1 MGPTRLRLSKPVIAA
16 IAGHAVAGGLE
27 LALWC
32 DLRVAEED
40 AVLGVFCRRWGVPL
54 IDGGTVR
61 LPRLIGLSRAMD
73 LILTGRAVGAAEA
86 ERIGLVNRVVPAGQS
101 LAAAQELAA
110 ELAAFPQT
118 CLREDRLSV
127 LEQEGLPRGRGDGRR
142 ARPRP
147 AARWTR
153 SRPAWSGFAP
163 APGAT
168 AASTR
173 RTRPSM
179 GDWPRQP
186 PEKGTG
192 MQWINSA
199 RVSLAMSGTALF
211 VALGGTAVAVS
222 NVGTRQIRNG
232 AVTSTKLKNGAVTNA
247 KLKKGAVG
255 TRKLADGA
263 VGTRKLADGAV
274 SSAKLANGAVSTAK
288 LADGAVGTAELG
300 PAVVGTGNLADAA
313 VSNTKLAANAV
324 SNTNLAANA
333 VTSSKVLDGSLT
345 ASDVAPNTFLATHG
359 TADNSLALGGLPV
372 SSFLRGTGRDVT
384 GRLVLPPDG
393 SVVEFLELGFGHIS
407 GSCAPGVFPRL
418 RFVADLPTE
427 NLIASTINFGAATD
441 IQTSNALA
449 AGTFYEEPHAVTTP
463 QSVTFQAA
471 YNDGTTDR
479 IATAWTTGQDA
490 GGSCVF
496 TGQAFTT
503 LG

>member
-1 MGPTRLRLSKPVIAA
+1 
-16 IAGHAVAGGLE
+16 
-27 LALWC
+27 
-32 DLRVAEED
+32 
-40 AVLGVFCRRWGVPL
+40 
-54 IDGGTVR
+54 
-61 LPRLIGLSRAMD
+61 
-73 LILTGRAVGAAEA
+73 
-86 ERIGLVNRVVPAGQS
+86 
-101 LAAAQELAA
+101 
-110 ELAAFPQT
+110 
-118 CLREDRLSV
+118 
-127 LEQEGLPRGRGDGRR
+127 
-142 ARPRP
+142 
-147 AARWTR
+147 
-153 SRPAWSGFAP
+153 
-163 APGAT
+163 
-168 AASTR
+168 
-173 RTRPSM
+173 
-179 GDWPRQP
+179 
-186 PEKGTG
+186 

-247 KLKKGAVG
+247 KLK
-255 TRKLADGA
+255 RGA

-274 SSAKLANGAVSTAK
+274 SNAKLADGAVSTAK
-288 LADGAVGTAELG
+288 LADGAVGTAKLG
-300 PAVVGTGNLADAA
+300 PAVVGAGNLADAT
-313 VSNTKLAANAV
+313 VSNTK
-324 SNTNLAANA
+324 LAANA

-345 ASDVAPNTFLATHG
+345 ASDVAPNTFLAAHG
-359 TADNSLALGGLPV
+359 SADNSLALGGLPV

-427 NLIASTINFGAATD
+427 NLIASTINSGAATD

-449 AGTFYEEPHAVTTP
+449 AGTFYEEPHAATTP

-471 YNDGTTDR
+471 YNDGSTDR